1 MPASAAARLE
11 SLDAMRGFAI
21 AGMMLVNNPGD
32 WGHLYAP
39 LEHAKW
45 NGWTFTDTVF
55 PFFLFVSGV
64 AMVLSLHARRGT
76 ETARTKLLAASAR
89 RIAIIFG
96 LGLALN
102 LIPAF
107 DIATVRIPGVLQ
119 RIALCALIAA
129 PIVIWGGLRSALVA
143 IVTLFV
149 LYTIPM
155 VFVPVPGPD
164 GVVAAGVLEPG
175 RDFGAWLDRTVM
187 GPHLW
192 AASRTWD
199 PEGIVSTLPA
209 AATLLFGVV
218 TGHVAV
224 RATPGRR
231 LSLRMAIAGVV
242 LLALGIVMDAGF
254 MPINK
259 NLWTPTYAVFMSG
272 WALVA
277 LAIFRALL
285 DEPNEPLRARTR
297 AVLLPLTIFGR
308 NALFLFVLSGLVG
321 RLLVALKVAPGV
333 TLKEAIYAP
342 IRSLPLAAENASLL
356 YAAGFLLAMFLVAW
370 LMWRKR
376 WFIRA

>member
-1 MPASAAARLE
+1 VPASAAARLE

-64 AMVLSLHARRGT
+64 AMVLSLHARRDS
-76 ETARTKLLAASAR
+76 ETPRTKLLAASAR

-102 LIPAF
+102 FIPAF

-175 RDFGAWLDRTVM
+175 RDFGAWLDRSVM

-192 AASRTWD
+192 AASRSWD

-231 LSLRMAIAGVV
+231 LSLRMAIAGLV

-277 LAIFRALL
+277 LAFFRALL
-285 DEPNEPLRARTR
+285 DEPNEPLRTRAR

-342 IRSLPLAAENASLL
+342 VRSLPLAPENASLL

>member
-1 MPASAAARLE
+1 MPASAVARLE

-64 AMVLSLHARRGT
+64 AMVLSLHARGGAA
-76 ETARTKLLAASAR
+76 TARSKLLAASAR

-102 LIPAF
+102 FIPAF

-143 IVTLFV
+143 IVALFV

-175 RDFGAWLDRTVM
+175 RDFGAWLDRSVM

-218 TGHVAV
+218 TGQVAV

-231 LSLRMAIAGVV
+231 LSLRMAIAGLV

-277 LAIFRALL
+277 LAFFRALL
-285 DEPNEPLRARTR
+285 DEPNEPLRTR
-297 AVLLPLTIFGR
+297 ARAALLPLTIFGR
-308 NALFLFVLSGLVG
+308 NALFLFVLSGLIG
-321 RLLVALKVAPGV
+321 RLLVALKVAPDV
-333 TLKEAIYAP
+333 TLKEAIYTP
-342 IRSLPLAAENASLL
+342 IRSLPLAPENASLL